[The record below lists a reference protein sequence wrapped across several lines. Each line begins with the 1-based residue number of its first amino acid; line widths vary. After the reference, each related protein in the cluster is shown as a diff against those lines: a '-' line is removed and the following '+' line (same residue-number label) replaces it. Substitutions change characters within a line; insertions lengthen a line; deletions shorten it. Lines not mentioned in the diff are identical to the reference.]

1 MILTLKFKVMNENGN
16 FLNGA
21 MLWRNFIKI
30 KMKKFD
36 KRIFKKSPEELQEY
50 LQFKRRGSKVESK
63 KGKGSYK
70 RNNKHKNQEYI

>member
-1 MILTLKFKVMNENGN
+1 MILTLRFKVMNENGN

-21 MLWRNFIKI
+21 MLWRNFI

-50 LQFKRRGSKVESK
+50 LQFKRRGSKVEPK

-70 RNNKHKNQEYI
+70 RNNKHKNHKYV